1 MSLTRA
7 AAATTSPANTP
18 SSSTCSTT
26 AGLASRTVMA
36 STPVLLACSLTGTQT
51 RTPSSRSV
59 VTDWP
64 VVNARP
70 AIEAA
75 TSSSAAPG
83 VSGNSTSPE
92 KSPR

>member
-1 MSLTRA
+1 M
-7 AAATTSPANTP
+7 P
-18 SSSTCSTT
+18 SSSTCSTI
-26 AGLASRTVMA
+26 AGLASWTVTA
-36 STPVLLACSLTGTQT
+36 STPVLLACSLTGTHT

-64 VVNARP
+64 AVNARP
-70 AIEAA
+70 AIDPA
-75 TSSSAAPG
+75 TSSLAAPS